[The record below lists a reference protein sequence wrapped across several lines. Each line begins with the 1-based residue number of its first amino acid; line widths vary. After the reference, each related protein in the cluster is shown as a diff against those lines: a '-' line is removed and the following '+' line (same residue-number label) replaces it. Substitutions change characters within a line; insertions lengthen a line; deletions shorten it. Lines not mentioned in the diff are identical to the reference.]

1 MGGSEMVAMA
11 PGIEQLS
18 IFVWNKKL
26 AKYNKAGQPEKT
38 LEFF

>member
-1 MGGSEMVAMA
+1 VEAEMVAMA

-26 AKYNKAGQPEKT
+26 AKYVKAG
-38 LEFF
+38 